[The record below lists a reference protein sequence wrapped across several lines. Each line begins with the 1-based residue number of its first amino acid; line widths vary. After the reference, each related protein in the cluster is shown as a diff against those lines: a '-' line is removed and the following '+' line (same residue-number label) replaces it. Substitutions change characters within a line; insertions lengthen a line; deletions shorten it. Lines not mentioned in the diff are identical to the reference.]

1 MEPDHAVW
9 ESQESEDL
17 VYFGVFLALFT
28 CESLCEYACKGKFR
42 CHLFVKNW
50 KFIIKNIVIK

>member
-42 CHLFVKNW
+42 CHLFVKN
-50 KFIIKNIVIK
+50 